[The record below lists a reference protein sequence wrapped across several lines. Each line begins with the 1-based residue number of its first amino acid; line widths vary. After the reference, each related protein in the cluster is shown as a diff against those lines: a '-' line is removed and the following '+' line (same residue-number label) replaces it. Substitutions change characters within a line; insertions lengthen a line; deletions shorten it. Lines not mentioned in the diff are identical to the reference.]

1 MPIFHYQGRDQTGKL
16 LSGKRIAQSS
26 DTLSILLMKEG
37 VLPITIKSSDDSRNF
52 WQKLNDKFEQPV
64 TRDDLGVFARQMYSL
79 CKTGVPLATALK
91 NLAAS
96 IHNRTMRNGLF
107 GLVEY
112 LESGQDLAS
121 AMQNYPAIFTPIM
134 VSMVRVGQ
142 SSGHL
147 AESFLRINQYVELEG
162 SAIKNIKSAMRYPVF
177 VLVAM
182 ISAMILIN
190 MFVIPAF
197 SHVFAQAKVEL
208 PGITLFFMAT
218 SGFIRAYWVW
228 ILIFMSGCTGGFYYY
243 INTLEGRYH
252 WDKFMLHIPYLGT
265 ILKRIV
271 LLRFSQS
278 FSITINSGIPL
289 IEGID
294 LIAQSVNNEYA
305 KRRILSMR
313 EAIEHGNNLAQAA
326 AITHLFTPLEL
337 QILGVSEETG
347 EMGVMFEQI
356 ASFYRREVD
365 YDLKRLGD
373 VIEPLLIVVL
383 SGMILMLAFA
393 VYLPI
398 WNMAK
403 LTKMG

>member
-1 MPIFHYQGRDQTGKL
+1 MPIFHYQGRDEAGKL
-16 LSGKRIAQSS
+16 ISGKRIAQSS
-26 DTLSILLMKEG
+26 DTLSSMLMKEG
-37 VLPITIKSSDDSRNF
+37 ILPITIKSSDDSRSV

-64 TRDDLGVFARQMYSL
+64 TRDELGIFSRQMYSL

-96 IHNRTMRNGLF
+96 MHNRTMRNGLL
-107 GLVEY
+107 GLVEH

-121 AMQNYPAIFTPIM
+121 SMQNYPNIFTPIM

-162 SAIKNIKSAMRYPVF
+162 SAVKNVKSAMRYPAF
-177 VLVAM
+177 VLIAM
-182 ISAMILIN
+182 VTAMILIN
-190 MFVIPAF
+190 IFVIPAF
-197 SHVFAQAKVEL
+197 THVFAQAKVEL
-208 PGITLFFMAT
+208 PSTTLFFIAT
-218 SGFIRAYWVW
+218 STFITTYWVW
-228 ILIFMSGCTGGFYYY
+228 LLVLSIGSAGAFYYY
-243 INTLEGRYH
+243 INTLEGRYN
-252 WDKFMLHIPYLGT
+252 WDRFLLHIPYLGT
-265 ILKRIV
+265 IFKRII

-305 KRRILSMR
+305 KRRILLMR

-326 AITHLFTPLEL
+326 AVTKLFTPLEL
-337 QILGVSEETG
+337 QILSVSEETG
-347 EMGVMFEQI
+347 ELGAMLEQI

-373 VIEPLLIVVL
+373 IIEPLLIVVL